1 MTSLLQ
7 HIRYGVRMLA
17 RNSGFTLIA
26 ILTLA
31 LGIGMN
37 TVMFS
42 FVNAWVIHPLPY
54 PHPDQ
59 LVVIQSENTKT
70 GSAGNT
76 NDAAD
81 IYDIQRSARSF
92 DQLSVSS
99 PTEFNLT
106 GGGTPDRILGARVS
120 WNFFET
126 LGATP
131 ALGRSFLPEEDR
143 PGAAHVAILSRGL
156 WETRYAGDPQI
167 IGRTIQID
175 GESYSVVGVMP
186 AKFQLPLTGESNIW
200 TPLAL
205 TEPQRADRLHN
216 WLFTIAR
223 MKPGVTLAQAQAD
236 TSGIEAQLA
245 KTYPETNADQGAILH
260 TLQYQIGR
268 EQGNDEVVALFGI
281 VGLVLLIACANVAN
295 LTLTRATGRTRELA
309 VRAAVGAS
317 RPRLIRQLLTET
329 VLVFFA
335 GSVAGLGVA
344 HFGLGWIEA
353 GIPAHIRG
361 FLVNY
366 GEVSLDLVTLLY
378 SFAIAFATGLLFGL
392 APAISASKL
401 DVNSMLKEASGRAT
415 GHRQGARLR
424 SALVVGEVALA
435 VVTVICSMLL
445 VQSFLGQTRANP
457 GFHPENVI
465 SAQLEL
471 PATKYQQ
478 PADIRNFY
486 DRVMQRIQSSPDLQ
500 AAGATSSVPFADCC
514 SDVFVFRADQP
525 APAPGE
531 FISADYAAVTP
542 GYFRAMEIALIKGR
556 SFELSDGPAAAQVVV
571 INQTLANYYWPH
583 QDPIGQKLRFTH
595 EQDITA
601 TVVGVVQDVKLY
613 NAPKQKRDREL
624 YVPFA
629 QFPSR
634 AMGIVVRSSADPVA
648 LSSAIRSDIWSV
660 DADQPV
666 SQVRSIVSL
675 MDEQY
680 SGYNL
685 TAKLMGFFVA
695 MALFLGAIG
704 IYGVVAFNVAQRTH
718 EIGIRMAL
726 GAPRGAILRLVFAN
740 GLWLAGLGIAIG
752 LGIALAASRLLA
764 TLLYSVSATDVWT
777 YAGCTLLL
785 GAAALAACYLPARR
799 AMRVDP
805 MEALRY
811 E

>member
-1 MTSLLQ
+1 
-7 HIRYGVRMLA
+7 
-17 RNSGFTLIA
+17 
-26 ILTLA
+26 
-31 LGIGMN
+31 
-37 TVMFS
+37 
-42 FVNAWVIHPLPY
+42 
-54 PHPDQ
+54 
-59 LVVIQSENTKT
+59 
-70 GSAGNT
+70 
-76 NDAAD
+76 
-81 IYDIQRSARSF
+81 
-92 DQLSVSS
+92 
-99 PTEFNLT
+99 
-106 GGGTPDRILGARVS
+106 
-120 WNFFET
+120 
-126 LGATP
+126 
-131 ALGRSFLPEEDR
+131 
-143 PGAAHVAILSRGL
+143 
-156 WETRYAGDPQI
+156 
-167 IGRTIQID
+167 
-175 GESYSVVGVMP
+175 
-186 AKFQLPLTGESNIW
+186 
-200 TPLAL
+200 
-205 TEPQRADRLHN
+205 
-216 WLFTIAR
+216 
-223 MKPGVTLAQAQAD
+223 
-236 TSGIEAQLA
+236 
-245 KTYPETNADQGAILH
+245 
-260 TLQYQIGR
+260 
-268 EQGNDEVVALFGI
+268 
-281 VGLVLLIACANVAN
+281 
-295 LTLTRATGRTRELA
+295 
-309 VRAAVGAS
+309 
-317 RPRLIRQLLTET
+317 
-329 VLVFFA
+329 
-335 GSVAGLGVA
+335 
-344 HFGLGWIEA
+344 LGWIEA

-445 VQSFLGQTRANP
+445 VRSFLGQTRANP
-457 GFHPENVI
+457 GFHPEHVI
-465 SAQLEL
+465 SAELEL
-471 PATKYQQ
+471 PAAKYPQ

-486 DRVMQRIQSSPDLQ
+486 DRVMQRIQGSPGLE
-500 AAGATSSVPFADCC
+500 AAGASSSVPFSDCC

-525 APAPGE
+525 APPPGE

-542 GYFRAMEIALIKGR
+542 GYFHAMEIALIEGR
-556 SFELSDGPAAAQVVV
+556 SFEPSDGPAAPQVVV
-571 INQTLANYYWPH
+571 INQTLAHYYWPH
-583 QDPIGQKLRFTH
+583 QDPVGQKLRITH
-595 EQDITA
+595 EQDFTA

-648 LSSAIRSDIWSV
+648 LSSSIRSDIWSV

-718 EIGIRMAL
+718 EIGIRIAL

-764 TLLYSVSATDVWT
+764 TLLYGVSATDVWT

-785 GAAALAACYLPARR
+785 GAAAMAACYLPARR